1 MSDNRNLSGEQV
13 TGFVARFDSQVT
25 LLKNAVEEVRRA
37 SNAASGLERATRAL
51 LTDGG
56 AIDFPSIPGVLSRLA
71 KNRQMGALL
80 TDGGG
85 EVLLANKSFYDL
97 TGHHNADGAE
107 LELYFERE
115 GKLFRSL
122 DLPWHVVLSTGQ
134 FQTRRL
140 ALSDGSK
147 GERLR
152 WLQFCCQPLLSSAG
166 GLEGVLT
173 IVAEATEE
181 IEIEDRVAHV
191 IDLLAQQIVEIEQPT
206 SRLTALMNRVRGL
219 DDFLPHKSVLPVELV
234 AVEDT
239 VSEDQL
245 HYRAL
250 LDGTAVEAKAKG
262 RNGAQRKAAPPDLVQ
277 EVPAHQSATD
287 ILQESI
293 SAEAASAIQAFED
306 SFSIDLDAN
315 SNVEPIAESAIE
327 SVTESEESD
336 AESDDSS
343 VTEQEQDIFA
353 SQTDFAPLQ
362 VTSEIEELHEAE
374 ESEPELDSDSELN
387 LEPALT
393 AAAAADIDPA
403 SLYLPTTDDD
413 TQLWSEFSDFSAE
426 RMLPVDDLSHD
437 DDENQDLLEP
447 LLEEKSEELSEQ
459 PELEPAPEQE
469 LELEQEPE
477 QEPEP
482 EPVVESSEV
491 QPLTEEAV
499 QITDQSTDA
508 TASLHASEAE
518 SEVESGAEAE
528 AKSEISVTILEEP
541 TSAPVLTRA
550 AAGKCAL
557 IVDDIPV
564 NQKLLVLQ
572 LKRLNF
578 ATDIAN
584 NGQEALNRLAKFDY
598 DIVFMDCDMPVMN
611 GYDATIAIRKIEMES
626 GRHIPI
632 VAMTSYDRDADK
644 ERCLAAGM
652 DDYLTKGVNA
662 SSLSRV
668 IERCCDKAKKEE
680 GDGGFGIDNSE
691 TEPFDAA
698 IMASNYGKEELNE
711 VVRLF
716 LSSME
721 VFVNSMQK
729 AIDSRDGALVTSLA
743 NSIKGPSATL
753 GLHLITKVTN
763 DILTFSEAEDW
774 PQVRL
779 KYLKLK
785 TVYLRSQEQ
794 LRKLCPDVFTEGAH
808 LFG

>member
-1 MSDNRNLSGEQV
+1 MAIAGFTADHHGKGRFLPVTLLLPGYMKRAEDNCCATLGECSMSDNRNLSSEQIC
-13 TGFVARFDSQVT
+13 GFVRRFDSQVA

-37 SNAASGLERATRAL
+37 SNTASGLERATRAL

-56 AIDFPSIPGVLSRLA
+56 AIDFPSIPGVLCRLA
-71 KNRQMGALL
+71 RNRQMGALL

-85 EVLLANKSFYDL
+85 EILLANKSFYDL
-97 TGHHNADGAE
+97 TGYKSSDSAE
-107 LELYFERE
+107 LELYLERS
-115 GKLFRSL
+115 GKLFRIQ
-122 DLPWHVVLSTGQ
+122 DFPWQVVLSTGQ
-134 FQTRRL
+134 FQTSRL

-152 WLQFCCQPLLSSAG
+152 WLQFCCQPLLSSVG
-166 GLEGVLT
+166 GLEGVLS

-181 IEIEDRVAHV
+181 IEIEDRVTHV
-191 IDLLAQQIVEIEQPT
+191 IDLLAQQ
-206 SRLTALMNRVRGL
+206 LTDMELPAAKLSTLKNRVRGL
-219 DDFLPHKSVLPVELV
+219 DDFLPRENVLPLELA

-239 VSEDQL
+239 LSDDQQ
-245 HYRAL
+245 HYKTL
-250 LDGTAVEAKAKG
+250 LEGTAVEAKEK
-262 RNGAQRKAAPPDLVQ
+262 RKAAAREMPAPPEV
-277 EVPAHQSATD
+277 VPAHQSSTD

-306 SFSIDLDAN
+306 SFSIDLDTDSQLEDAP
-315 SNVEPIAESAIE
+315 EA
-327 SVTESEESD
+327 TEL
-336 AESDDSS
+336 
-343 VTEQEQDIFA
+343 EQDIFA

-362 VTSEIEELHEAE
+362 ETAAIEEIQSAAE
-374 ESEPELDSDSELN
+374 ELSESDSES
-387 LEPALT
+387 E
-393 AAAAADIDPA
+393 IDPA
-403 SLYLPTTDDD
+403 ATYLPSTDED
-413 TQLWSEFSDFSAE
+413 TQLWSEFSDFSA
-426 RMLPVDDLSHD
+426 DKLSQIED
-437 DDENQDLLEP
+437 IAEEEEQNQDLLEP
-447 LLEEKSEELSEQ
+447 VAQSQETEVPEISVEGPDRAVLSVDESVELPATADAETEVHAEYES
-459 PELEPAPEQE
+459 APESE
-469 LELEQEPE
+469 TEPE
-477 QEPEP
+477 
-482 EPVVESSEV
+482 
-491 QPLTEEAV
+491 T
-499 QITDQSTDA
+499 
-508 TASLHASEAE
+508 E
-518 SEVESGAEAE
+518 SEINADA
-528 AKSEISVTILEEP
+528 EISVTMLEAPEP
-541 TSAPVLTRA
+541 VAAVTRA
-550 AAGKCAL
+550 AEGKCAL

-584 NGQEALNRLAKFDY
+584 NGQEALSRLAKFDY

-611 GYDATIAIRKIEMES
+611 GYDATMAIRKSEIES
-626 GRHIPI
+626 GRHIAI

-662 SSLSRV
+662 SSLARV
-668 IERCCDKAKKEE
+668 IERCCDQAKKVE
-680 GDGGFGIDNSE
+680 GDAGFGVDNSE

-698 IMASNYGKEELNE
+698 TMATNYGKEELNE

-721 VFVNSMQK
+721 IFVNSMQK
-729 AIDSRDGALVTSLA
+729 AIDSRDGALVTTLA

-753 GLHLITKVTN
+753 GLQLITKVTN

>member
-1 MSDNRNLSGEQV
+1 M
-13 TGFVARFDSQVT
+13 
-25 LLKNAVEEVRRA
+25 
-37 SNAASGLERATRAL
+37 
-51 LTDGG
+51 
-56 AIDFPSIPGVLSRLA
+56 
-71 KNRQMGALL
+71 
-80 TDGGG
+80 
-85 EVLLANKSFYDL
+85 
-97 TGHHNADGAE
+97 
-107 LELYFERE
+107 
-115 GKLFRSL
+115 
-122 DLPWHVVLSTGQ
+122 VLSTGQ
-134 FQTRRL
+134 FQTSRL

-181 IEIEDRVAHV
+181 IEIEDRVGHV
-191 IDLLAQQIVEIEQPT
+191 IDLLTQQIAEIEQPT

-219 DDFLPHKSVLPVELV
+219 DDFLPRENVMPVELV

-239 VSEDQL
+239 LSEDQL

-250 LDGTAVEAKAKG
+250 LDGTAVEGKAKS
-262 RNGAQRKAAPPDLVQ
+262 RNGAQRKVPPPYVVPAA
-277 EVPAHQSATD
+277 PAHQSSTD

-315 SNVEPIAESAIE
+315 SNTE
-327 SVTESEESD
+327 SVTEPVIEPVIEPV
-336 AESDDSS
+336 AESDEFSA
-343 VTEQEQDIFA
+343 TEQEQDIFA

-362 VTSEIEELHEAE
+362 ETSEIEELHDAE
-374 ESEPELDSDSELN
+374 ESEPESNLDRSLAASAADMD
-387 LEPALT
+387 
-393 AAAAADIDPA
+393 AAA
-403 SLYLPTTDDD
+403 LYLPTADDD

-426 RMLPVDDLSHD
+426 RMSQVDDLSHD
-437 DDENQDLLEP
+437 DDENRDLLEP
-447 LLEEKSEELSEQ
+447 LVEEQ
-459 PELEPAPEQE
+459 PQVMLEQPDQEPDPEQN
-469 LELEQEPE
+469 
-477 QEPEP
+477 
-482 EPVVESSEV
+482 VVSTEAP
-491 QPLTEEAV
+491 PLTEEAV
-499 QITDQSTDA
+499 EITDESLAQSGDA
-508 TASLHASEAE
+508 TALADAAE
-518 SEVESGAEAE
+518 ETSAETSVIE
-528 AKSEISVTILEEP
+528 SEISVTILEEATP
-541 TSAPVLTRA
+541 APVVTRA

-611 GYDATIAIRKIEMES
+611 GYDATIAIRKIEIES

-698 IMASNYGKEELNE
+698 VMASNYGKEELNE

-721 VFVNSMQK
+721 IFVNSMQK

-763 DILTFSEAEDW
+763 DILTFSEVEDW